1 MAITK
6 LKYKN
11 MYTAHQYR
19 MYLKFQFDRGVRY
32 SCITQFHLFYRL
44 SNKFNKYKVYGY
56 WDIYLWY

>member
-11 MYTAHQYR
+11 MMTGHQAK

-32 SCITQFHLFYRL
+32 SSIIQFHLFYRL
-44 SNKFNKYKVYGY
+44 SNKFNKYKVNGY
-56 WDIYLWY
+56 WEA